1 MERKTAAEYDP
12 QLLKLYDHYVHGD
25 IDRRQFLDDATRF
38 AIGGLT
44 AAALLDSLTPNYAFA
59 QQVAADDERIAT
71 EYVSYPSPQGH
82 EKTRAALV
90 QPATEE
96 KSKIPSVLVIHE
108 NRGLN
113 PYVEDVARRVATA
126 GFLALAPD
134 ALAPLGGYPGTDD
147 EGRALQRQLDPEK
160 VTQDFIAAAQYLK
173 AHPAC
178 NGKVG
183 VVGFCFGGGMSNE
196 LAVRIPE
203 VISAAVPFYGRQ
215 PAAEGVPKIKARL
228 LIHYAEL
235 DERINVGW
243 PAYEAALKEAEI
255 NYAMHMYPGVNHG
268 FHNDTTP
275 RYDEAAAKLAWERTI
290 DFFNETLKAEKL

>member
-12 QLLKLYDHYVHGD
+12 QLLSLYDRYVHGD
-25 IDRRQFLDDATRF
+25 IDRRQFLDDAARF

-59 QQVAADDERIAT
+59 QQVAADDERIVT

-82 EKTRAALV
+82 EKTRAALIR
-90 QPATEE
+90 PTAAEE
-96 KSKIPSVLVIHE
+96 SKIPGVLVIHE

-113 PYVEDVARRVATA
+113 PYVADVARRVATA

-134 ALAPLGGYPGTDD
+134 ALEPLGGYPGTDD
-147 EGRALQRQLDPEK
+147 EGRALQRQLDGEK
-160 VTQDFIAAAQYLK
+160 VTEDFIAAAKYLK

-178 NGKVG
+178 SGKVG
-183 VVGFCFGGGMSNE
+183 VVGFCFGGGMSNT

-215 PAAEGVPKIKARL
+215 PAAEDVPKIKARL
-228 LIHYAEL
+228 KIHYAEL
-235 DERINVGW
+235 DERINAGW

-255 NYAMHMYPGVNHG
+255 DYAMHMYLGVNHG

-275 RYDEAAAKLAWERTI
+275 RYDEAAAQLAWERTI
-290 DFFNETLKAEKL
+290 SFFNETLKAG

>member
-12 QLLKLYDHYVHGD
+12 QLLSLYDRYVHGD
-25 IDRRQFLDDATRF
+25 IDRRQFLDNAARF

-59 QQVAADDERIAT
+59 QQVAADDERIVT
-71 EYVSYPSPQGH
+71 ECVRYPSPQGH
-82 EKTRAALV
+82 EKTRADLV
-90 QPATEE
+90 RPTAEGE
-96 KSKIPSVLVIHE
+96 SKLPGVLVIHE

-113 PYVEDVARRVATA
+113 PYVADVARRVATA

-134 ALAPLGGYPGTDD
+134 ALEPLGGYPGTDD
-147 EGRALQRQLDPEK
+147 EGRALQRQLDGEK
-160 VTQDFIAAAQYLK
+160 MTEDFIAAAKYLK

-178 NGKVG
+178 SGQVG
-183 VVGFCFGGGMSNE
+183 VVGFCFGGGMSNT

-215 PAAEGVPKIKARL
+215 AAAEDVPNIKARL

-235 DERINVGW
+235 DERINAGW

-255 NYAMHMYPGVNHG
+255 DYAMHMYLGVNHG

-290 DFFNETLKAEKL
+290 SFFNETLKAG

>member
-1 MERKTAAEYDP
+1 MMLA
-12 QLLKLYDHYVHGD
+12 
-25 IDRRQFLDDATRF
+25 RF

-59 QQVAADDERIAT
+59 QQVAADDERIVT
-71 EYVSYPSPQGH
+71 ECVTYPSPQGH
-82 EKTRAALV
+82 EKTRADLV
-90 QPATEE
+90 RPTAAEE
-96 KSKIPSVLVIHE
+96 SKLPGVLVIHE

-113 PYVEDVARRVATA
+113 PYVADVARRVATA

-134 ALAPLGGYPGTDD
+134 ALEPLGGYPGTDD
-147 EGRALQRQLDPEK
+147 EGRTLQRQLDGEK
-160 VTQDFIAAAQYLK
+160 MTEDFIAAAKYLK

-178 NGKVG
+178 SGQVG
-183 VVGFCFGGGMSNE
+183 VGGFCFGGGMSNT

-215 PAAEGVPKIKARL
+215 PAAEDVPNIKARL

-235 DERINVGW
+235 DERINAGW

-255 NYAMHMYPGVNHG
+255 DYAMHMYLGVNHG

-290 DFFNETLKAEKL
+290 SFFNETLKAG

>member
-12 QLLKLYDHYVHGD
+12 QVLNLYDRYVHGD
-25 IDRRQFLDDATRF
+25 IDRRQFLDNAARF

-59 QQVAADDERIAT
+59 QQVAADDERIVT
-71 EYVSYPSPQGH
+71 ECVRYPSPQGH

-90 QPATEE
+90 RPTAAEE
-96 KSKIPSVLVIHE
+96 SNIPGVLVIHE

-113 PYVEDVARRVATA
+113 PYVADVARRVATA

-134 ALAPLGGYPGTDD
+134 ALEPLGGYPGTDD
-147 EGRALQRQLDPEK
+147 EGRTLQRQLDGEK
-160 VTQDFIAAAQYLK
+160 MTEDFIAAAKYLK

-178 NGKVG
+178 SGQVG
-183 VVGFCFGGGMSNE
+183 VVGFCFGGGMSNT

-215 PAAEGVPKIKARL
+215 AAAEDVPNIKARL

-235 DERINVGW
+235 DERINAGW

-255 NYAMHMYPGVNHG
+255 DYAMHMYLGVNHG

-290 DFFNETLKAEKL
+290 SFFNETLKAG

>member
-12 QLLKLYDHYVHGD
+12 QVLSLYDRYVHGD
-25 IDRRQFLDDATRF
+25 IDRRQFLDNATRF

-71 EYVSYPSPQGH
+71 ECVTYPSPQGH
-82 EKTRAALV
+82 EKTRADLV
-90 QPATEE
+90 RPTAEGE
-96 KSKIPSVLVIHE
+96 SKLPGVLVIHE

-113 PYVEDVARRVATA
+113 PYVADVARRVATA

-134 ALAPLGGYPGTDD
+134 ALEPLGGYPGTDD
-147 EGRALQRQLDPEK
+147 EGRALQRQLDGEK
-160 VTQDFIAAAQYLK
+160 VTEDFIAAAKFLK

-178 NGKVG
+178 SGQVG
-183 VVGFCFGGGMSNE
+183 VVGFCFGGGMSNT

-215 PAAEGVPKIKARL
+215 AAAEDVPNIKARL

-235 DERINVGW
+235 DERINAGW

-255 NYAMHMYPGVNHG
+255 DYAMHMYLGVNHG

-290 DFFNETLKAEKL
+290 SFFNETLKAG